1 MRGMASITS
10 DEPVEGGVARRIAHS
25 PYRWAALGVGVVA
38 VSTAS
43 ILIRLAEAP
52 ALVIGAWRMTLTTL
66 LLTPWAWARARDE
79 WRRLSRREWAWLA
92 LSGVALAIH
101 FASWITSLEYTTVAS
116 SVILVSMNPIFVGAA
131 TYLVLHERVSKGQV
145 WAIIVALVGTLIVSY
160 GDLELSRRA
169 LWGDLLAL
177 VGALAAAAYMLLGRA
192 LRLKL
197 STLAYIWPCYGL
209 AAALL
214 TVFALAAGQ
223 PLVGYSATTYA
234 VFALLAIGPQILG
247 HSVFNWALGYFSPIF
262 VTLASRGEPVGATLL
277 ALLILRE
284 APPLSALL
292 GGPLILGAIYLASR
306 SEFKT

>member
-1 MRGMASITS
+1 M
-10 DEPVEGGVARRIAHS
+10 
-25 PYRWAALGVGVVA
+25 GVGVVA

-52 ALVIGAWRMTLTTL
+52 ALVIGAWRMILATLM
-66 LLTPWAWARARDE
+66 LTPWAWPRVKRE
-79 WRRLSRREWAWLA
+79 WRGLSRRDWARLA
-92 LSGVALAIH
+92 LAGAALAIH

-131 TYLVLHERVSKGQV
+131 TYLVLRERVSAGQV
-145 WAIIVALVGTLIVSY
+145 WAIIVALAGTLIVSY
-160 GDLELSRRA
+160 GDLALSGRA

-177 VGALAAAAYMLLGRA
+177 LGALAAAAYMLLGRA

-209 AAALL
+209 AALL
-214 TVFALAAGQ
+214 LAAFALAAGQ
-223 PLVGYSATTYA
+223 PLAGYSARTYL
-234 VFALLAIGPQILG
+234 VFTLLAVGPQILG

-262 VTLASRGEPVGATLL
+262 VTLASRGEPIGATLL
-277 ALLILRE
+277 ALVILRE
-284 APPLSALL
+284 SPPLSVLI
-292 GGPLILGAIYLASR
+292 GGPLILAAIYLASR

>member
-1 MRGMASITS
+1 MTSLSS
-10 DEPVEGGVARRIAHS
+10 DEPAAGGAARRIARS

-52 ALVIGAWRMTLTTL
+52 ALVFGAWRMILATLML
-66 LLTPWAWARARDE
+66 PPWAWPRVKRE
-79 WRRLSRREWAWLA
+79 WRGLSRRDWARLA
-92 LSGVALAIH
+92 LAGAALAIH

-131 TYLVLHERVSKGQV
+131 TYLVLRERVSAGQV
-145 WAIIVALVGTLIVSY
+145 WAIIVALAGTLIVSY
-160 GDLELSRRA
+160 GDLALSGRA
-169 LWGDLLAL
+169 LWGDLVAL
-177 VGALAAAAYMLLGRA
+177 LGALAAAAYMLLGRA

-209 AAALL
+209 AALL
-214 TVFALAAGQ
+214 LAAFALAAGQ
-223 PLVGYSATTYA
+223 PLAGYSARTYL
-234 VFALLAIGPQILG
+234 VFTLLAVGPQILG

-262 VTLASRGEPVGATLL
+262 VTLASRGEPIGATLL
-277 ALLILRE
+277 ALVILRE
-284 APPLSALL
+284 SPPLSVLI
-292 GGPLILGAIYLASR
+292 GGPLILAAIYLASR